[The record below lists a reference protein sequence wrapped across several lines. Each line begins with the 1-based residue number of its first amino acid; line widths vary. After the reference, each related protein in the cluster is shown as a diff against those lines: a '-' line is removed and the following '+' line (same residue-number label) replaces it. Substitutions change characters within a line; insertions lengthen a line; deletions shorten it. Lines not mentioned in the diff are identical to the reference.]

1 MCSTDYTDQ
10 DKQIQYGSLFQS
22 RIKNSSRPSRPM
34 SHKLVHCTNIYHEAV
49 HVVVF
54 SHAPSVPTRCL
65 VRELEQ
71 NTQCTASMAQFSST
85 MHCSQNFSCHLLN
98 SLVKKSCLSSL
109 IASDRTLSP
118 LAQSPH
124 RLYSGLVWVIPGRPK
139 SFLGTLLVTI
149 FSSYTQYKQEN

>member
-10 DKQIQYGSLFQS
+10 DEWIQYRSSFYVSNQ
-22 RIKNSSRPSRPM
+22 NSSRPSRPM
-34 SHKLVHCTNIYHEAV
+34 SRKLVHCTNIYHEAV

-54 SHAPSVPTRCL
+54 SHAPSVPTRCFS
-65 VRELEQ
+65 EGTGA
-71 NTQCTASMAQFSST
+71 NTQCTASMAQSSST
-85 MHCSQNFSCHLLN
+85 MHCSQNFSCYLLN

-139 SFLGTLLVTI
+139 SFLGTLLVTA